1 MKKTLALA
9 LVCIF
14 GNQAMAGGTIGG
26 VPPSMR
32 VEMEDFQKMAM
43 DALRDGEFLFQ
54 AEAMKAESLDFKDR
68 TMVFRSKADP
78 SKTLTVKGM
87 EPNVDRP

>member
-1 MKKTLALA
+1 MKKALALA

-26 VPPSMR
+26 VPPSMHI
-32 VEMEDFQKMAM
+32 EMEDFQRMAM
-43 DALRDGEFLFQ
+43 EALRDGEFLFQ
-54 AEAMKAESLDFKDR
+54 AETMKAESLDFKDR

-87 EPNVDRP
+87 EPTFEQ